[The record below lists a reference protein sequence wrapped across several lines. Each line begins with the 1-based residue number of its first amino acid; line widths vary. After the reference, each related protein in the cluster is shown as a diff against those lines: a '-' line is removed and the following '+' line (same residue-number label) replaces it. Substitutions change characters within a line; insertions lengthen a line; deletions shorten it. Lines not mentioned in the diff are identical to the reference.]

1 MVKKVEKKAA
11 KAAPKKGGERVIP
24 ENVQKV

>member
-1 MVKKVEKKAA
+1 MGKEVKK

-24 ENVQKV
+24 ENIVKV